1 MPAVQGFLD
10 MLEGVRQG
18 GSSREAQPTVRAVP
32 PVRIHEDEAERRA
45 YWREFCRRDVAPTC
59 VLDFPSAYYGA
70 DHGRLNL
77 SGDERL
83 LERLYCFEDHEDDA
97 HQLLGG
103 ERRRVI
109 LKVHTLLKWGSR
121 GDKLYQRAV
130 KVTAVK
136 VLLARVCS
144 CRCSCGCITVAS
156 RVLRAC
162 CSACARRQGST
173 PHKYAGR

>member
-1 MPAVQGFLD
+1 MCVSQILFHPSLLAFNTDLSNVFNPQLYILFL
-10 MLEGVRQG
+10 
-18 GSSREAQPTVRAVP
+18 
-32 PVRIHEDEAERRA
+32 
-45 YWREFCRRDVAPTC
+45 
-59 VLDFPSAYYGA
+59 
-70 DHGRLNL
+70 HGRLNL

-109 LKVHTLLKWGSR
+109 LKVHTLLKWGDR
-121 GDKLYQRAV
+121 GDKLYLRAV

-136 VLLARVCS
+136 VLLARVYSGC
-144 CRCSCGCITVAS
+144 CSCGCITVAG

-162 CSACARRQGST
+162 CSACAW
-173 PHKYAGR
+173 